1 MAIGVS
7 EDKTKRSFMK
17 ATFQTKEGQLICKA
31 YSLDYT
37 TRQRAVKVAM
47 AKGAQTLQSRDERG
61 RVQDLTHILQ
71 NRILSLGHNL

>member
-1 MAIGVS
+1 
-7 EDKTKRSFMK
+7 MK
-17 ATFQTKEGQLICKA
+17 ATFQTREGQLICRA
-31 YSLDYT
+31 SSLDYT

-71 NRILSLGHNL
+71 SRALSIRHNL